1 MDEFWISLLIKVIAT
16 AGVVVAATYVA
27 ERSGP
32 FWGSLFA
39 TFPVSAGPAYVMVS
53 MQAEPDF
60 VAASALNSFASM
72 SAGAPFIVALVW
84 LAPRTN
90 AFATLCGAL
99 VVWAVLAV
107 PIGMIDWT
115 FVSAAAMNAV
125 VLAAS
130 LTLTRKAS
138 LALTRKRVPVD
149 IPVPVVARP
158 WFDLPL
164 RALVVGMFVA
174 ALVMTSDAM
183 GPVGTGF
190 GATFPISFVCVAVI
204 LHRRLGGKL
213 TAVTMASALRV
224 AIGMYVAVPVLYFGV
239 LAWGEVW
246 GLSLALATIIIWA
259 AGLIMH
265 RRRVAA
271 RRSY

>member
-1 MDEFWISLLIKVIAT
+1 MDEFLISLLIKVVAT
-16 AGVVVAATYVA
+16 AGVVVAATYLA
-27 ERSGP
+27 ERGGP

-39 TFPVSAGPAYVMVS
+39 TFPVSAGPAYVMVA

-72 SAGAPFIVALVW
+72 SAGAPFIVALV
-84 LAPRTN
+84 LLSPRTN
-90 AFATLCGAL
+90 TFTTLCGAL
-99 VVWAVLAV
+99 AVWAVLAV

-115 FVSAAAMNAV
+115 FVSAATMNAM
-125 VLAAS
+125 VLVAS
-130 LTLTRKAS
+130 LL
-138 LALTRKRVPVD
+138 LTRKRMPMS
-149 IPVPVVARP
+149 IPLPAVVRP

-164 RALVVGMFVA
+164 RAMVVGMFVA
-174 ALVMTSDAM
+174 TVVVASDAM

-204 LHRRLGGKL
+204 LHRRLGGIL

-224 AIGMYVAVPVLYFGV
+224 AIGMYVAVPVLYFSV

-246 GLSLALATIIIWA
+246 GLSLALITIMIWA
-259 AGLIMH
+259 AGLILH
-265 RRRVAA
+265 RRRVVA
-271 RRSY
+271 RRSH